1 MSNKL
6 FVCTFIFFPIP
17 CKFILF
23 FTNQIEINLKHIV
36 TEINQSSSVND
47 NKIRIFSYKS
57 KFGVLTKVSMEAFQ
71 IPDTFLKLASASPSM
86 HPSVQSQPK
95 ILHGPF
101 PQNIPII
108 SPPGFLPSPQT
119 FAKHR
124 SGRLVQKKKMKMF
137 NIEKLCDH

>member
-1 MSNKL
+1 MFHLCRTNFL
-6 FVCTFIFFPIP
+6 FELSFFFLIS

-36 TEINQSSSVND
+36 TEINQFSSVND
-47 NKIRIFSYKS
+47 NKIHIFSYKS
-57 KFGVLTKVSMEAFQ
+57 KFGVLTKVSLEAFQ
-71 IPDTFLKLASASPSM
+71 IPDIFLKLASGSPSM
-86 HPSVQSQPK
+86 HPSVQPQPK

-124 SGRLVQKKKMKMF
+124 SGRLVKKK
-137 NIEKLCDH
+137 NENVQH